1 MMHQTVAGGIDLYA
15 IYITQV
21 AGVNRVSG
29 WFKKSKLVCDDHTS
43 LLEGERAY
51 IPVVVSDVS
60 KSKAWGT
67 LKGAMSYAD
76 TLVKRLETRQWLNNV
91 ASDCRYRHRMD
102 YIIQVIDLQ
111 TKSVVHKIMNY
122 SFSSAY

>member
-1 MMHQTVAGGIDLYA
+1 MYA
-15 IYITQV
+15 IYIIQV

-29 WFKKSKLVCDDHTS
+29 WFKKLKLVCDDHTS

-51 IPVVVSDVS
+51 IPVVVSDI
-60 KSKAWGT
+60 
-67 LKGAMSYAD
+67 LKCKTWSTIRGATRYAD
-76 TLVKRLETRQWLNNV
+76 TLVKRLETRQWLNNM
-91 ASDCRYRHRMD
+91 APDRRYRHRMD
-102 YIIQVIDLQ
+102 YIIQVVDPQ